1 LQIHYT
7 TGVIS
12 LQTKR
17 YSNIPVRAANQM
29 DWQGRAFFTEAP
41 EKWGRKRLRNAGVFF
56 APIFPLPRPA
66 ANAPP
71 LTL

>member
-1 LQIHYT
+1 MQIHYT
-7 TGVIS
+7 TGCIS

-17 YSNIPVRAANQM
+17 YSNISVRAANQM

-41 EKWGRKRLRNAGVFF
+41 EKWGRKRLQNAGVFF
-56 APIFPLPRPA
+56 VPIIPFSQPA
-66 ANAPP
+66 ANGPP